1 MRRVSERMSQANA
14 WPSHVLTL
22 STNSISFCMDYL
34 DEKKTPSGGCRM
46 VSFGTSRSALLRL
59 GLLRFRGLG
68 RLGLGGRPG
77 LCGRLGVL
85 GAEVGVVGHA
95 PIHIRVEVPAN
106 GALGEYLLRGEDLDE
121 ERVVLALVDDGIED
135 FELLAQ
141 DRVRRLVALQLFL
154 GL

>member
-14 WPSHVLTL
+14 WPSHVLPL

-68 RLGLGGRPG
+68 RLGLGGRRG
-77 LCGRLGVL
+77 LL
-85 GAEVGVVGHA
+85 GAEVVVIGHA